1 MTYRVYTLEGEIK
14 LYVMAFSTQ
23 TGLMLTSEKD
33 MAWNTKSMSIARRV
47 NAAVKKNFKI
57 NSNIQSE

>member
-1 MTYRVYTLEGEIK
+1 MTYRVYTSQEQVKMYI
-14 LYVMAFSTQ
+14 MAFSTQ

-33 MAWNTKSMSIARRV
+33 MAWSTKSMSIARRV